1 MKMPRDV
8 GLFHF
13 VGIGGIGM
21 SGIAEALNELG
32 YRVQGSDIRDSAN
45 VQRLR
50 AQGIEVMIGHAP
62 ENLKDADILVVS
74 SAIRPDN
81 PELMEARRR
90 HLPVVKRAEMLV
102 ELMRFRNGVAVAGTH
117 GKTTTTSLV
126 GQLLQAGGLDPTI
139 INGGIIQS
147 LKTNVRLGAG
157 PWMVVEADESD
168 GTFLR
173 LPADVA
179 VITNIDPEHLDFYG
193 TFDRLR
199 RAFRRFVENIPFYGF
214 AVACSD
220 HPEVRSLIADV
231 RDRRIVSY
239 GFNPQADARVHDLS
253 VDGGCSRFSVTFSDR
268 RKGEVVEFPDLE
280 LPMPGGH
287 NVLNAT
293 AALVV
298 AHELGVSPEGIREG
312 LRTFEGVGRRFTH
325 TGTWRGVNF
334 YDDYGHHPVEIANVL
349 KAARQVAG
357 KGRLI
362 AVMQPHRY
370 TRLDSLFEDF
380 ASCFTEADSVI
391 LAPVYAA
398 GEQPIDGRDHV
409 ALAEAMLA
417 RGQRDVHVANPE
429 AETGRDMAA
438 EIAPVIRS
446 LAAPG
451 DVVVF
456 LGAGDITNWAK
467 DMPELLAKMD
477 AGEAADAH

>member
-1 MKMPRDV
+1 MAERMMKMPRDV

-32 YRVQGSDIRDSAN
+32 YRVQGSDIRESPN

-50 AQGIEVMIGHAP
+50 EKGIEVMIGHRP
-62 ENLKDADILVVS
+62 ENLEGADILVVS
-74 SAIRPDN
+74 SAIKPDN

-147 LKTNVRLGAG
+147 LNTNVRMGAG

-179 VITNIDPEHLDFYG
+179 IVTNIDPEHLDFYG
-193 TFDRLR
+193 DFDSLR

-220 HPEVRSLIADV
+220 HEEVRSLIADV
-231 RDRRIVSY
+231 QDRRVIAY
-239 GFNPQADARVHDLS
+239 GFNPQADARVHDL
-253 VDGGCSRFSVTFSDR
+253 VIEGGRSRFSVTLNER
-268 RKGEVVEFPDLE
+268 RKDEVVELRDLV
-280 LPMPGGH
+280 LPMPGEH

-293 AALVV
+293 AAVVV
-298 AHELGVSPEGIREG
+298 AHELGVSADDIRRG
-312 LRTFEGVGRRFTH
+312 LASFSGVGRRFTH
-325 TGTWRGVNF
+325 VGTWNGVNIF
-334 YDDYGHHPVEIANVL
+334 DDYGHHPVEIAAVL
-349 KAARQVAG
+349 HAARQVAG
-357 KGRLI
+357 ENGRVI
-362 AVMQPHRY
+362 AVKQPHRY
-370 TRLDSLFEDF
+370 TRLDSLFDDF

-398 GEQPIDGRDHV
+398 GEQPIEGRTHV
-409 ALAEAMLA
+409 ALADAMLA
-417 RGQRDVHVANPE
+417 RGQRDVRVVNPE
-429 AETGRDMAA
+429 ADPHVDMAA
-438 EIAPVIRS
+438 AIAPLLRA
-446 LAAPG
+446 LARPG

-467 DMPELLAKMD
+467 AMPALLAK
-477 AGEAADAH
+477 G

>member
-1 MKMPRDV
+1 MAERMMKMPRDV

-32 YRVQGSDIRDSAN
+32 YRVQGSDIKDSPN

-50 AQGIEVMIGHAP
+50 EKGIEVMIGHAP
-62 ENLKDADILVVS
+62 ENLEGADILVVS
-74 SAIRPDN
+74 SAIKPDN

-90 HLPVVKRAEMLV
+90 HLPVVRRAEMLV

-147 LKTNVRLGAG
+147 LNTNVRLGHG

-179 VITNIDPEHLDFYG
+179 IVTNIDPEHLDYYG
-193 TFDRLR
+193 SFDELR

-220 HPEVRSLIADV
+220 HEEVRSLIADV
-231 RDRRIVSY
+231 QDRRIISY
-239 GFNPQADARVHDLS
+239 GFNPQADARVHDL
-253 VDGGCSRFSVTFSDR
+253 VTGGGRSRFSVTINER
-268 RKGEVVEFPDLE
+268 RKGEVVELSDLE
-280 LPMPGGH
+280 LPMPGEH

-293 AALVV
+293 AAVVV
-298 AHELGVSPEGIREG
+298 AHELGVSAQDIRKG
-312 LRTFEGVGRRFTH
+312 LAEFSGVGRRFTH
-325 TGTWRGVNF
+325 VGEWNGVSIF
-334 YDDYGHHPVEIANVL
+334 DDYGHHPVEIAAVL
-349 KAARQVAG
+349 RAARQVAG
-357 KGRLI
+357 EDGRVI
-362 AVMQPHRY
+362 AVMQPHRF
-370 TRLDSLFEDF
+370 TRLDSLFDDF
-380 ASCFTEADSVI
+380 ASCFTEANSVV

-398 GEQPIDGRDHV
+398 GEQPIEGRNHV
-409 ALAEAMLA
+409 ALADAMLA
-417 RGQRDVHVANPE
+417 RGQRDVRVVNPQGDPD
-429 AETGRDMAA
+429 TDMAA
-438 EIAPVIRS
+438 EIAPVIRE
-446 LAAPG
+446 LARPG

-467 DMPELLAKMD
+467 AMPELLAK
-477 AGEAADAH
+477 G